1 MQSYVYTVLHFIA
14 ILHIYIVLRFIDTV
28 SNELSQP
35 ITNKNGN
42 EKKCI
47 FPLSSRTFVLTMTK
61 QKKNCSWKLILYC
74 ISSFKTDV
82 FPLNIG
88 WHAILSGSSFDFQ
101 SEKTEY
107 YNALLHLIKW
117 QGTYMK
123 CELGSTNRILSCCLF
138 NRVTMYV
145 TMKGEPVSIN
155 DFYLQYLS
163 FNTGF
168 FLCFFFMDSGEFL
181 MILYHNYITIQLIS
195 LASLI
200 S

>member
-1 MQSYVYTVLHFIA
+1 MY
-14 ILHIYIVLRFIDTV
+14 
-28 SNELSQP
+28 
-35 ITNKNGN
+35 
-42 EKKCI
+42 
-47 FPLSSRTFVLTMTK
+47 FPSLKSRTFVLTMTK
-61 QKKNCSWKLILYC
+61 QKKTCSWKLILYC

-107 YNALLHLIKW
+107 YDTLLHLIKW

-123 CELGSTNRILSCCLF
+123 CELGSTNSSF

-145 TMKGEPVSIN
+145 TMKGELVSIN
-155 DFYLQYLS
+155 NFYLQYLS

-168 FLCFFFMDSGEFL
+168 FFVFFFHGFWR
-181 MILYHNYITIQLIS
+181 ILDDLIPQLHYHS
-195 LASLI
+195 AH
-200 S
+200 